1 MQKALSDKVNQPAS
15 QDAYVF
21 AQVEQASTYL
31 HKEDL
36 PAARKLLDECE
47 RLLDTFD
54 FVETIV
60 HAKFYRENAAYYK
73 VCIDTISYRIII
85 GLTKI
90 GNPRLRR
97 LLQERPSLP
106 RLCRA
111 RRPHLERPSE

>member
-1 MQKALSDKVNQPAS
+1 MECPDVDQKLSMQKALSEKVNQPGS

-31 HKEDL
+31 SDKGDL

-54 FVETIV
+54 FVETVV

-73 VCIDTISYRIII
+73 VHIF
-85 GLTKI
+85 L
-90 GNPRLRR
+90 
-97 LLQERPSLP
+97 SLI
-106 RLCRA
+106 A
-111 RRPHLERPSE
+111 RNVDI

>member
-1 MQKALSDKVNQPAS
+1 MAIGGRKLIRHVTDVSQKLSMQKALSEKVNQPGS

-31 HKEDL
+31 GNKGDL

-73 VCIDTISYRIII
+73 VHIFTPSTL
-85 GLTKI
+85 GKI
-90 GNPRLRR
+90 
-97 LLQERPSLP
+97 
-106 RLCRA
+106 
-111 RRPHLERPSE
+111 